1 METQKIINLLNDSS
15 NEESKFD
22 TKKWYVRDSERTK
35 GKYKQGNTIKFE
47 TETIKSSLC
56 DYSDAFISVTGNIT
70 VNAAND
76 TNVAFKNCAPFC
88 TCKTLINDMFIDR
101 AEHIYIAMPMNNV
114 IQYSDNYSNTSG
126 SLWQFKRNDVPANNA
141 DLPINNCQLFKYKA
155 ALVGKTKNAKDGNSF
170 VKDTKIVV
178 PLKYL
183 SIFWRSLEMSLI
195 NCKVH
200 LELNWIEDCVLSSAG
215 DSAKFEITVAKLHVL
230 IVTLSTKDSV
240 KLTKRLNE
248 GFKRSVYWSSYQ
260 TKPAKVI
267 EKEQNLIELLYASF
281 QGIRRLFILA
291 YVVAACAAND
301 KVGIKENKKYFLPRL
316 EIKNYNALIDGRN
329 FYGQPINNLIK
340 QYDEVRK
347 VSTVHGDDYNTGSL
361 LDYVY
366 FKDNYI
372 LIAVELSKQEV
383 LDADP
388 KAIQQVVFQGV
399 VGGDGNTNIRLYTVL
414 KQ

>member
-183 SIFWRSLEMSLI
+183 SIFWRSIEMSLI

-215 DSAKFEITVAKLHVL
+215 DSVKFEITVAKLHVL

>member
-1 METQKIINLLNDSS
+1 
-15 NEESKFD
+15 
-22 TKKWYVRDSERTK
+22 
-35 GKYKQGNTIKFE
+35 
-47 TETIKSSLC
+47 
-56 DYSDAFISVTGNIT
+56 
-70 VNAAND
+70 
-76 TNVAFKNCAPFC
+76 
-88 TCKTLINDMFIDR
+88 
-101 AEHIYIAMPMNNV
+101 
-114 IQYSDNYSNTSG
+114 
-126 SLWQFKRNDVPANNA
+126 
-141 DLPINNCQLFKYKA
+141 
-155 ALVGKTKNAKDGNSF
+155 
-170 VKDTKIVV
+170 
-178 PLKYL
+178 
-183 SIFWRSLEMSLI
+183 MSLI